1 MFVQGLLRGLRVGG
15 RRFPLSCQ
23 VLTAFA
29 RASAPKHVFTS
40 LNLFLRVGAALHADA
55 NNDRYPNLVAGI
67 SNFSRGQ
74 ILVEN
79 PRTTC
84 HADPPL
90 QVVSVLIY
98 LEWSSTGAITKAFW

>member
-23 VLTAFA
+23 VLTTFA
-29 RASAPKHVFTS
+29 RACAPKHVFPS
-40 LNLFLRVGAALHADA
+40 LNLFLRVRAALHVDA

-74 ILVEN
+74 TLVRILGKHVMQ
-79 PRTTC
+79 T
-84 HADPPL
+84 PPL
-90 QVVSVLIY
+90 QVVPVLIY